1 MKVLF
6 YGRLADSLGPQVQVD
21 APEDCTVAQLREK
34 LIAAYPGAA
43 EMFRNRRTRAFV
55 CDTLVFD
62 DHHLSGHQ
70 TVEFLPPVSG
80 G

>member
-1 MKVLF
+1 VKVLF

-34 LIAAYPGAA
+34 LIAEHPEAA
-43 EMFRNRRTRAFV
+43 GMLRNQRTRAFV
-55 CDTLVFD
+55 SDTLVFD
-62 DHHLSGHQ
+62 DHHLSGDQ